1 MSENKKNSKVTYLL
15 IISAGIIIAV
25 FCKLFVLDFLTIS
38 GQSMSPSIQENHL
51 ILINKM
57 AYGLVKPMKDK
68 YLLQWSSPKKDD
80 VVIFLHNNKIVVK
93 RCVLTQGESLEIL
106 YNQEYNSYYIQT
118 GERQIPLS
126 REQKKQLENCK
137 TVPQGFIFVVG
148 DNDRNSIDS
157 RDYGFVSVKNITGR
171 VVGK

>member
-1 MSENKKNSKVTYLL
+1 MNKSKKNNKLPYLL
-15 IISAGIIIAV
+15 IVLSGILIAV
-25 FCKLFVLDFLTIS
+25 FLKLFVLDFLTIS
-38 GQSMSPSIQENHL
+38 GSSMAPNIKENHF
-51 ILINKM
+51 IVINKM
-57 AYGLVKPMKDK
+57 AYGIIKPFSDE
-68 YLLQWSSPKKDD
+68 YLIQWGSPKKGDT
-80 VVIFLHNNKIVVK
+80 VIFLHNNKIVVK

-118 GERQIPLS
+118 GDRQIPIT
-126 REQKKQLENCK
+126 REQKKNLGSCK
-137 TVPQGFIFVVG
+137 TVPEGFVFVLG